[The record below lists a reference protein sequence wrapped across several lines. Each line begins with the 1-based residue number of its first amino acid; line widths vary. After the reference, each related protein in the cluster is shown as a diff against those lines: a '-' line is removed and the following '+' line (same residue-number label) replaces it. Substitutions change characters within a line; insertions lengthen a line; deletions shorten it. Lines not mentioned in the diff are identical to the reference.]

1 MNAINEQFSATGLG
15 VIVPVYN
22 EAAGL
27 EEFCRRLLAV
37 MTNLDLDWQILFV
50 DDGSSDDSAAII
62 ANWQQ
67 RESRIGLIRLSR
79 NFGKEL
85 AMTAGLDH
93 VNADAVVIIDADLQ
107 DPPELIPTLIERWR
121 EGYDVV
127 FAQRKSRQGE
137 SWLKRVTAASFYR
150 VINWVS
156 RTPIPRDTGDFR
168 LLNSRAVEALARVR
182 ERHRFMKGLFA
193 WIGFRQT
200 AVPYDRDPRHAGQS
214 KFNYWRLWNFALDGI
229 TSFTTAPLRVATWLG
244 LLVALGAI
252 LYGLIIIFK
261 TLMWGDPVPG
271 YPSLMVVILF
281 LGGVQL
287 VSLGIIGEYLGRLFE
302 ESKQRPLYLIDAL
315 SLPSGAGGD
324 GGRPDSGPVRP
335 S

>member
-1 MNAINEQFSATGLG
+1 MNPVNEQLPGTDLC

-27 EEFCRRLLAV
+27 EEFCSRMHAV
-37 MTNLDLDWQILFV
+37 METLGLSWQVLFV
-50 DDGSSDDSAAII
+50 DDGSSDDSVSVIED
-62 ANWQQ
+62 WRKRDQH
-67 RESRIGLIRLSR
+67 IGLLVLSR

-93 VNADAVVIIDADLQ
+93 ADAEAVIIIDADLQ
-107 DPPELIPTLIERWR
+107 DPPELIPTLVERWR
-121 EGYDVV
+121 EGFDVV
-127 FAQRKSRQGE
+127 YAQRNSRHGD
-137 SWLKRVTAASFYR
+137 SWLKRATAASFYR

-156 RTPIPRDTGDFR
+156 RTGIPKDTGDFR
-168 LLNSRAVEALARVR
+168 LLSRRAVAAVSSAR

-193 WIGFRQT
+193 WVGFRQI
-200 AVPYDRDPRHAGQS
+200 AVSYDRDQRHSGSS

-252 LYGLIIIFK
+252 LFGIVIIFK

-302 ESKQRPLYLIDAL
+302 ESKQRPLYLIESIEA
-315 SLPSGAGGD
+315 PETEN
-324 GGRPDSGPVRP
+324 
-335 S
+335 